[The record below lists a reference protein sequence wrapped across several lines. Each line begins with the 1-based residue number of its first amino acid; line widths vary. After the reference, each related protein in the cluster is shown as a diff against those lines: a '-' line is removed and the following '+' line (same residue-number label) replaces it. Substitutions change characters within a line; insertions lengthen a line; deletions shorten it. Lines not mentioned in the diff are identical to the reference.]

1 MTECR
6 WASIAPSGARSAERR
21 LEGCELHRGGLA
33 GAAAKPDGHGAVS
46 PPRAALLIA
55 RRDADAH
62 ALQTAGALRERSAK
76 RYALL
81 EFKALAL
88 SRGWISAVE
97 LRHSKPTGIFTAQGY
112 RRPLHPNESG
122 LRISLGRNRP
132 GRLRARIDFAV
143 AAREHD
149 VGFCDGTIRESQP
162 ERFGLY
168 PQWGTRLSRF

>member
-1 MTECR
+1 MGIHRPIRRRFCR
-6 WASIAPSGARSAERR
+6 ASARGMRAAPRRSWRR
-21 LEGCELHRGGLA
+21 GRKPLRPWGRLA
-33 GAAAKPDGHGAVS
+33 PA
-46 PPRAALLIA
+46 AALLIA

-62 ALQTAGALRERSAK
+62 VLQTAGALRERSAK
-76 RYALL
+76 RYVLF

-149 VGFCDGTIRESQP
+149 AGFCDGTIRESQP

-168 PQWGTRLSRF
+168 PQWGASLSRF